1 MKVYL
6 TDDNDN
12 PLALSN
18 QFNKVPI
25 FKAEL
30 EDCQIGDM
38 EKVINK
44 YSKYYKWTLNIESFY
59 RVVFESSDYCGNKHY
74 LVIKKGVK

>member
-6 TDDNDN
+6 TDDNDT
-12 PLALSN
+12 PFALSN

-30 EDCQIGDM
+30 EDCNAEDM
-38 EKVINK
+38 ENVINK
-44 YSKYYKWTLNIESFY
+44 YSKYHKWTMNIESFY
-59 RVVFESSDYCGNKHY
+59 RIVFTAVDYCNNQFY
-74 LVIKKGVK
+74 LVVKKGVK